1 MPVYWRRGGSATFDL
16 LLQNSS
22 ITKKKS
28 IGSFIVTLMNSP
40 ITKRCFVILSATKN
54 LLFRCCFRDPL
65 TMPPFRDP
73 HGMSIAHATCDHSL
87 SALSNP
93 ADFVA
98 LLARDDIVR
107 GAFGGHSGTAPTAGK
122 ATRLCIYLTLYN
134 GKNLLLGLL
143 CKCLDLLGLL
153 YKPVGSLAVLESGSV
168 NLDVET
174 CTHHRRACC

>member
-1 MPVYWRRGGSATFDL
+1 MRALPEKISHSAVVLDASL
-16 LLQNSS
+16 RSS
-22 ITKKKS
+22 MTS
-28 IGSFIVTLMNSP
+28 PQFLSFRTVG
-40 ITKRCFVILSATKN
+40 RN
-54 LLFRCCFRDPL
+54 LLFAFFRDPL